1 METKPRWM
9 NWRMVLSILLVS
21 LPFAARQRILYLT
34 APAPQGK
41 FPPPWTET
49 IHVSIEEL
57 SVSDHRYWK
66 KGQKEFKA
74 ALKGHLRHDTFQV
87 EVLCLAKGEKKIAVF
102 RQPLKIQAS
111 TKNVKLDQLKFVEEL
126 NL

>member
-1 METKPRWM
+1 MRVPATRL
-9 NWRMVLSILLVS
+9 VLFLLLLS
-21 LPFAARQRILYLT
+21 PPLWAKQRFLYLT
-34 APAPQGK
+34 IPAPQGK
-41 FPPPWTET
+41 FPPAWTET

-66 KGQKEFKA
+66 KGQPEFKA
-74 ALKGHLRHDTFQV
+74 ALKGHLRNETFQV

-102 RQPLKIQAS
+102 RQPLKIQAN
-111 TKNVKLDQLKFVEEL
+111 TKKAKLDQLKFVEEL

>member
-1 METKPRWM
+1 MRWVL
-9 NWRMVLSILLVS
+9 RGLVLGMVLLTTS
-21 LPFAARQRILYLT
+21 LAAKQRIIYLT

-66 KGQKEFKA
+66 KGQSEFKA
-74 ALKGHLRHDTFQV
+74 ALKGHLKNDTFEV

-102 RQPLKIQAS
+102 RQPLKIEAK
-111 TKNVKLDQLKFVEEL
+111 TKKVSLNRLKFIEEL